1 MIPVQLS
8 YHNEITDVGNWSF
21 VGSNVLVMNES
32 TMKMIYEMNHILN
45 CRCEIKRSYDPGCS
59 TQLIFI
65 MWPWFDSQSQRH
77 MWVEYAVGSLLAP
90 RSFSPCSPVFP
101 SPEKPTVRV
110 NPIRPRMHGHML
122 NELLNTHINK
132 QILKIK
138 LFGPF
143 FLL

>member
-1 MIPVQLS
+1 M
-8 YHNEITDVGNWSF
+8 HNVCLGELGWRS
-21 VGSNVLVMNES
+21 GES
-32 TMKMIYEMNHILN
+32 TRL
-45 CRCEIKRSYDPGCS
+45 PP
-59 TQLIFI
+59 

-90 RSFSPCSPVFP
+90 RSFSPCSSVFP

>member
-65 MWPWFDSQSQRH
+65 NC
-77 MWVEYAVGSLLAP
+77 VEQPVIFINCVHNCEDH
-90 RSFSPCSPVFP
+90 SF
-101 SPEKPTVRV
+101 T
-110 NPIRPRMHGHML
+110 
-122 NELLNTHINK
+122 
-132 QILKIK
+132 
-138 LFGPF
+138 
-143 FLL
+143 